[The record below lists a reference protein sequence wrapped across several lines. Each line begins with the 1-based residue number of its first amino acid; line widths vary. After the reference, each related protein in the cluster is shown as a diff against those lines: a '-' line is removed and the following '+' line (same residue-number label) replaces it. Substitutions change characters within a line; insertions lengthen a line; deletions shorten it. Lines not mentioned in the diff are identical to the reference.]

1 MIAPA
6 RNKRKEVKLEQNF
19 ASAFTDT
26 ARLLSVDQPIFAVGA
41 ELHALGAVA
50 VIGYDF
56 SRTIALLTKHT
67 YHNSAGATTVT
78 TGHQR
83 ASTLLYWEGLHITAA
98 GYVVENLLRLSD
110 LLWLPGRCRLNV
122 KECAHRGPSVL
133 AYSP

>member
-1 MIAPA
+1 MIALA
-6 RNKRKEVKLEQNF
+6 RNKRKKVKLEQNF

-56 SRTIALLTKHT
+56 SRAIALLTMHT
-67 YHNSAGATTVT
+67 YRNSAGATTVT

-83 ASTLLYWEGLHITAA
+83 VSI
-98 GYVVENLLRLSD
+98 R
-110 LLWLPGRCRLNV
+110 P
-122 KECAHRGPSVL
+122 
-133 AYSP
+133 